1 MFDVGRAPSLQLYG
15 DNVKAGIVVKK
26 LMKLEIAQGNFADLA
41 LLFRGN
47 GGEGGGEKGTFS
59 GLYLRENQDV
69 INGGNDVDLTVFRCE
84 VGFEYGVAPA
94 AQKIRRSGFTAL
106 AKYTSIM
113 RQIHALL

>member
-1 MFDVGRAPSLQLYG
+1 MFDMGRAPSLQLYG
-15 DNVKAGIVVKK
+15 DNVKAGIAVKQ
-26 LMKLEIAQGNFADLA
+26 LVKLEIAQGDFADLT

-47 GGEGGGEKGTFS
+47 GGEGGGKKGTLS
-59 GLYLRENQDV
+59 GLYLRENQGV

-84 VGFEYGVAPA
+84 VGFKYNVAPV
-94 AQKIRRSGFTAL
+94 AQKIHRRGFTAL